1 LTDHTTIEHFLV
13 AVEPGFVDFLLK
25 IDLTTFFFHMGVVT
39 ERGGDLLFDS
49 LGLFDLFPC
58 QILSLYLGRV
68 GLIMVGAL
76 WFVLKLV
83 KFLLFL

>member
-1 LTDHTTIEHFLV
+1 
-13 AVEPGFVDFLLK
+13 
-25 IDLTTFFFHMGVVT
+25 MGVVA
-39 ERGGDLLFDS
+39 EGGGDLLFDS
-49 LGLFDLFPC
+49 LRLFDLFLC

-68 GLIMVGAL
+68 GLITVRAL